1 MFKCYINIKK
11 RIKKIMK
18 NYRYWYFAYI
28 LIAII
33 IYFCLNEKLL
43 IIDTD
48 ISGKISL
55 IASIS
60 ELLGLSIALTEIFV
74 INNLYTE
81 IKNKF
86 KSLLTYKDSIDS
98 INLISSVLQDIS
110 NNKYSIAIY
119 KLETIRDSYQAL
131 FPVETIENIFSDE
144 RKNIDKLNNIIT
156 KITLKESQSIKLKKE
171 LEKNYI
177 DFLLKLNINFNNINN
192 NLREELI

>member
-1 MFKCYINIKK
+1 
-11 RIKKIMK
+11 MK
-18 NYRYWYFAYI
+18 NYRYWYIAYI
-28 LIAII
+28 VFAII
-33 IYFCLNEKLL
+33 IYFCLSKKLS
-43 IIDTD
+43 IADTD
-48 ISGKISL
+48 VSGKISL

-86 KSLLTYKDSIDS
+86 QNLFTFRESIDS

-119 KLETIRDSYQAL
+119 KLETIRDSYQGL
-131 FPVETIENIFSDE
+131 FPVEIIEDTLSEE
-144 RKNIDKLNNIIT
+144 RRNIDKLNNIIT
-156 KITLKESQSIKLKKE
+156 KITLKESQSGKLKKE

-177 DFLLKLNINFNNINN
+177 DFLLKLNINFNNISN
-192 NLREELI
+192 NLKEELL

>member
-1 MFKCYINIKK
+1 VCHINKK
-11 RIKKIMK
+11 WEDKKIMK
-18 NYRYWYFAYI
+18 KYRYWYLAYI
-28 LIAII
+28 ILGFIA
-33 IYFCLNEKLL
+33 YFYLCKRLSIE
-43 IIDTD
+43 DTD
-48 ISGKISL
+48 ESGKISL

-60 ELLGLSIALTEIFV
+60 ELLGLSIALREIFV
-74 INNLYTE
+74 VNNLYTE

-86 KSLLTYKDSIDS
+86 QNLFTYRESIDS

-131 FPVETIENIFSDE
+131 FSLEIIEDTFSEE

-156 KITLKESQSIKLKKE
+156 KITLKESQSSKLKKE

-177 DFLLKLNINFNNINN
+177 DFLLKLNINFNSINN
-192 NLREELI
+192 NLKEELI